1 MKTQVIANPLITS
14 SNMQSSTMGMDA
26 SGADMAT
33 YYLRDKIYSDKIM
46 AVVREY
52 VCNALDEHK
61 KHNISRAVDFGLRT
75 VDNQTS
81 FFVRDYAKGLSEHD
95 IRNIFGMYFRS
106 TKSSDNNQIGGF
118 GIGSKAGHCYTDT
131 FYVKSFYNGVC
142 STYACALGGGNS
154 GIPVGHILKM
164 SEEKTGETGLEV
176 SLEVKKEDRANFIH
190 TSYNFIR
197 FCTASVVFHNG
208 DEQFQPDT
216 PVFSGVKSA
225 TGSKDRFSYRLYKT
239 DSEAWRG
246 DLFLSS
252 GNVVYEKFRFRDFM
266 GASKESAVII
276 NQHTLVIDVP
286 IGRMS
291 LPISRESFENTP
303 ANNRVY
309 DEIRD
314 MLRELV
320 DEDMNSV
327 SKMTMDQLIA
337 DRNEPMIKGNIFSI
351 YKRHAYKDVYPVV
364 ASLGKCND
372 ASFEKIGNKV
382 VCALIPNKASADY
395 WCNKLASHATN
406 QGKNYYRVNECFF
419 DQVSDKTELE
429 EYFVFKKVKGSY
441 FNFPKTKKSNGGVDM
456 DAVAAV
462 YNKLHYSY
470 RWSNYKQT
478 ALQVYNEIR
487 VSQNLK
493 EVSSIEEA
501 QKQMKEKIFA
511 SSAEL
516 MSYTFYWGDS
526 TSDGEYKIFTRS
538 KQMRKNLL
546 ELGLFEYKSAEH
558 SKIRDELVKNEREK
572 SLREQTINKASLSFL
587 QQGEMDKTMNRFTN
601 RIERAKQF
609 SAKFQTILKED
620 STRAR
625 ILKTL
630 NNCYHYDRVKIT
642 RSDLRKILNIK

>member
-1 MKTQVIANPLITS
+1 MKTQVIANRLITS
-14 SNMQSSTMGMDA
+14 NNMQSSTMGMDA

-75 VDNQTS
+75 VDNETS

-106 TKSSDNNQIGGF
+106 TKSADNNQTGGF
-118 GIGSKAGHCYTDT
+118 GIGGKSAFSYTDT

-154 GIPVGHILKM
+154 GIPVGHILKV

-176 SLEVKKEDRANFIH
+176 SLETKKEDRSDF
-190 TSYNFIR
+190 YNKSRLFIR

-225 TGSKDRFSYRLYKT
+225 TGSKDRFSYRLYRT
-239 DSEAWRG
+239 GSESWHNE
-246 DLFLSS
+246 LLMSS
-252 GNVVYEKFRFRDFM
+252 GNVVYERLRFRDFTSL
-266 GASKESAVII
+266 GKENASVLDG
-276 NQHTLVIDVP
+276 HTLVVDIP

-303 ANNRVY
+303 ANNKVY

-337 DRNEPMIKGNIFSI
+337 DKDEHMIKGNIFSI
-351 YKRHAYKDVYPVV
+351 YKRHAYKDIYPVV
-364 ASLGKCND
+364 ANLHKCND
-372 ASFEKIGNKV
+372 ASFEKIGNKF
-382 VCALIPNKASADY
+382 VCALIPNKASTDY
-395 WCNKLASHATN
+395 WCNKLANHAIN
-406 QGKNYYRVNECFF
+406 QGKNYYHIREGFF

-429 EYFVFKKVKGSY
+429 EYFIFKKVNSSCFG
-441 FNFPKTKKSNGGVDM
+441 FPKTKKSNNGVDL
-456 DAVAAV
+456 DAMAAV
-462 YNKLHYSY
+462 LNKLHYSY
-470 RWSNYKQT
+470 RWSNNKQT

-487 VSQNLK
+487 SSQNLTA
-493 EVSSIEEA
+493 VSSVEEA
-501 QKQMKEKIFA
+501 QKQIKEKTFS

-516 MSYTFYWGDS
+516 MSYTFYCGNS
-526 TSDGEYKIFTRS
+526 TSNGEYKIFTRS

-546 ELGLFEYKSAEH
+546 ELGLLEYNSAEH
-558 SKIRDELVKNEREK
+558 GKIYNELVKNEREK
-572 SLREQTINKASLSFL
+572 SLREQTVNKAHLSFL

-609 SAKFQTILKED
+609 SAKFQTILAED
-620 STRAR
+620 STRGR
-625 ILKTL
+625 LLNVL
-630 NNCYHYDRVKIT
+630 NNGYYYNRVKIS
-642 RSDLRKILNIK
+642 RNDLRKILNMK

>member
-61 KHNISRAVDFGLRT
+61 KHRVSRPVDFGLRT

-176 SLEVKKEDRANFIH
+176 SLETKKEDLSDF
-190 TSYNFIR
+190 YNKSRLFIR
-197 FCTASVVFHNG
+197 FCTASIVFHNG
-208 DEQFQPDT
+208 DEEFQPDT

-225 TGSKDRFSYRLYKT
+225 IGSKDRLSYRLYKT
-239 DSEAWRG
+239 GSEAWHN

-252 GNVVYEKFRFRDFM
+252 GNVVYEKLRFRDFM
-266 GASKESAVII
+266 GTSKESAVII
-276 NQHTLVIDVP
+276 DGHTLVIDVP

-303 ANNRVY
+303 ANNKVY
-309 DEIRD
+309 DEIRA

-337 DRNEPMIKGNIFSI
+337 DKNKPMIKGNIFSI

-364 ASLGKCND
+364 ANLGKCND

-382 VCALIPNKASADY
+382 VCALIPNRASADY
-395 WCNKLASHATN
+395 WCSKLASHAIN

-429 EYFVFKKVKGSY
+429 EYFVFKKVNSSY
-441 FNFPKTKKSNGGVDM
+441 FGFPKTKKSNSGVDM
-456 DAVAAV
+456 NAVAAV
-462 YNKLHYSY
+462 YTKLHSNY
-470 RWSNYKQT
+470 RWSNNKQT
-478 ALQVYNEIR
+478 ALQVYNDIR
-487 VSQNLK
+487 LSRNLTA
-493 EVSSIEEA
+493 VSSVEEA
-501 QKQMKEKIFA
+501 QKQIKEKTFS

-516 MSYTFYWGDS
+516 MSYSFYWGNS
-526 TSDGEYKIFTRS
+526 TSDGDYKIFTRS

-546 ELGLFEYKSAEH
+546 ALGLFEYNSAEH
-558 SKIRDELVKNEREK
+558 SKLRNELIQVESEKAQREK
-572 SLREQTINKASLSFL
+572 TINKASLSFL
-587 QQGEMDKTMNRFTN
+587 QPGEMDKTMNRFAN

-609 SAKFQTILKED
+609 AAKFQTILKED

-625 ILKTL
+625 ILKTF
-630 NNCYHYDRVKIT
+630 NNCYHYDRVKIS
-642 RSDLRKILNIK
+642 RSDLRKILNMK

>member
-1 MKTQVIANPLITS
+1 MKTQVIANRLITS
-14 SNMQSSTMGMDA
+14 NNMQSSTMGMDA

-75 VDNQTS
+75 VDNETS

-131 FYVKSFYNGVC
+131 FLVKSFYNGVC

-154 GIPVGHILKM
+154 GIPVGHILKV

-176 SLEVKKEDRANFIH
+176 SLEVKKEDYANFVNKSH
-190 TSYNFIR
+190 HFIR
-197 FCTASVVFHNG
+197 FCTASVVFDNG

-225 TGSKDRFSYRLYKT
+225 TGSKDRFSYRLYRT
-239 DSEAWRG
+239 GSESWNNE
-246 DLFLSS
+246 LLMSS
-252 GNVVYEKFRFRDFM
+252 GNVVYERLRFRDFTSL
-266 GASKESAVII
+266 GKENASVLDG
-276 NQHTLVIDVP
+276 HTLVVDIP

-303 ANNRVY
+303 ANNKVY

-337 DRNEPMIKGNIFSI
+337 DKDEHIIEGNIFSI
-351 YKRHAYKDVYPVV
+351 YKRHAYKDVYPVI
-364 ASLGKCND
+364 ANLNKCND
-372 ASFEKIGNKV
+372 AAFEKIGNKF
-382 VCALIPNKASADY
+382 VCALIPYKTSADY
-395 WCNKLASHATN
+395 WCNKLANHAAA
-406 QGKNYYRVNECFF
+406 QGKNYYRVNEGFF
-419 DQVSDKTELE
+419 DQISDKTELK
-429 EYFVFKKVKGSY
+429 EYFIFKKVNSSY
-441 FNFPKTKKSNGGVDM
+441 FGFPKAKKSNNGVDL

-462 YNKLHYSY
+462 LNKLHYSY
-470 RWSNYKQT
+470 RWSNNKQT
-478 ALQVYNEIR
+478 ALQVYNDIR
-487 VSQNLK
+487 LSQNLTA
-493 EVSSIEEA
+493 VSSVEEA
-501 QKQMKEKIFA
+501 QKQMKKKVFA
-511 SSAEL
+511 SSGEL
-516 MSYTFYWGDS
+516 MSYTFYWGNS
-526 TSDGEYKIFTRS
+526 TSNGEYKIFTRS

-546 ELGLFEYKSAEH
+546 ELGLLEYNSAEH
-558 SKIRDELVKNEREK
+558 GKIYDELVKNEREK
-572 SLREQTINKASLSFL
+572 SLREQTVNKAHLSFL

-601 RIERAKQF
+601 RIGRAKQF
-609 SAKFQTILKED
+609 SAKFQTILAED
-620 STRAR
+620 STRGR
-625 ILKTL
+625 LLNVL
-630 NNCYHYDRVKIT
+630 NNGYYYNRVKIS
-642 RSDLRKILNIK
+642 RNDLRKILNMK

>member
-1 MKTQVIANPLITS
+1 MKTQVIANRLITS
-14 SNMQSSTMGMDA
+14 NNMQSSTMGMDA

-75 VDNQTS
+75 VDNETS

-154 GIPVGHILKM
+154 GIPVGHILKV

-176 SLEVKKEDRANFIH
+176 SLETKKEDRSHF
-190 TSYNFIR
+190 YNKSRVFIR
-197 FCTASVVFHNG
+197 FCTAPIVFHNG

-225 TGSKDRFSYRLYKT
+225 TGSKDRFSYRLYNMPPV
-239 DSEAWRG
+239 S
-246 DLFLSS
+246 LVMFSS
-252 GNVVYEKFRFRDFM
+252 GNVIYEGNRFRDFV
-266 GASKESAVII
+266 GFGKENAALLKDHV
-276 NQHTLVIDVP
+276 LVVDVP
-286 IGRMS
+286 IGRMT

-303 ANNRVY
+303 ANNKVY
-309 DEIRD
+309 DEIRA

-327 SKMTMDQLIA
+327 SKMTMEQLIA
-337 DRNEPMIKGNIFSI
+337 DKDEHLIKGNIFNI

-364 ASLGKCND
+364 ANLGQCNSD
-372 ASFEKIGNKV
+372 SFEKIGNKF

-395 WCNKLASHATN
+395 WNRKLTNHAIS
-406 QGKNYYRVNECFF
+406 QGKNYYRVNESFF

-429 EYFVFKKVKGSY
+429 EYFIFKKVSSSY
-441 FNFPKTKKSNGGVDM
+441 FGFPKTKKSNGGVDM
-456 DAVAAV
+456 DATAAV

-478 ALQVYNEIR
+478 ALEVYNEIR
-487 VSQNLK
+487 VSQNLTA
-493 EVSSIEEA
+493 VSSVEEA
-501 QKQMKEKIFA
+501 QKQIKEKTFS

-516 MSYTFYWGDS
+516 MSYSFYWGDS
-526 TSDGEYKIFTRS
+526 TSNGEYKIFTRS

-546 ELGLFEYKSAEH
+546 ELGLFEYNSAEH
-558 SKIRDELVKNEREK
+558 SKLRNELIQVESEK
-572 SLREQTINKASLSFL
+572 AKREQTVNKAHLGFL
-587 QQGEMDKTMNRFTN
+587 QEGEMDKTMNRFAN

-609 SAKFQTILKED
+609 TCKFDKILKED

-625 ILKTL
+625 ILKAFYS
-630 NNCYHYDRVKIT
+630 NYYYDRVKIT
-642 RSDLRKILNIK
+642 RADLRKILNMK

>member
-1 MKTQVIANPLITS
+1 MKTQVIANRLITS
-14 SNMQSSTMGMDA
+14 NNMQSSTMGMDA

-75 VDNQTS
+75 VDNETS

-131 FYVKSFYNGVC
+131 FLVKSFYNGVC

-154 GIPVGHILKM
+154 GIPVGHILKV

-176 SLEVKKEDRANFIH
+176 SLEVKRDDFANF
-190 TSYNFIR
+190 YNKSRLFIR

-225 TGSKDRFSYRLYKT
+225 TGSKDRFSYRLYRT
-239 DSEAWRG
+239 GSESWHNE
-246 DLFLSS
+246 LLMSS
-252 GNVVYEKFRFRDFM
+252 GNVVYGRLRFRDFTSL
-266 GASKESAVII
+266 GKENASVLDG
-276 NQHTLVIDVP
+276 HTLVVDIP

-303 ANNRVY
+303 ANNKVY

-327 SKMTMDQLIA
+327 SKMTMEQLIA
-337 DRNEPMIKGNIFSI
+337 GKDEHLIKGNIFNI
-351 YKRHAYKDVYPVV
+351 YKRHAYKDIHPVV
-364 ASLGKCND
+364 SNLNKCNSL
-372 ASFEKIGNKV
+372 AFEKIGNKF
-382 VCALIPNKASADY
+382 VCALIPNRASADY
-395 WCNKLASHATN
+395 WYNKLTNHAIN

-429 EYFVFKKVKGSY
+429 EYFIFKKVNSSY
-441 FNFPKTKKSNGGVDM
+441 FGFPKTKKSNSGVDL

-462 YNKLHYSY
+462 RNKLHYSY
-470 RWSNYKQT
+470 RWANNKQT

-487 VSQNLK
+487 SSQNLTA
-493 EVSSIEEA
+493 VSSVEEA
-501 QKQMKEKIFA
+501 QKQMKEKTFS

-516 MSYTFYWGDS
+516 MSYTFYCGNS
-526 TSDGEYKIFTRS
+526 TSNGEYKIFTRS

-546 ELGLFEYKSAEH
+546 ELGLLEYNSAEH
-558 SKIRDELVKNEREK
+558 GKIYDELVKNEREK
-572 SLREQTINKASLSFL
+572 SLREQTVNKAHLSFL
-587 QQGEMDKTMNRFTN
+587 QRGEMDKTMNRFTN

-609 SAKFQTILKED
+609 SAKFQTILAED
-620 STRAR
+620 STRGR
-625 ILKTL
+625 LLNVL
-630 NNCYHYDRVKIT
+630 NNGYYYNRVKIS
-642 RSDLRKILNIK
+642 RNDLRKILNMK

>member
-1 MKTQVIANPLITS
+1 MKTQVIANRLITS
-14 SNMQSSTMGMDA
+14 NNMQSSTMGMDA

-75 VDNQTS
+75 VDNETS

-131 FYVKSFYNGVC
+131 FLVKSFYNGVC

-154 GIPVGHILKM
+154 GIPVGHILKV

-176 SLEVKKEDRANFIH
+176 SLEVKRDDFANF
-190 TSYNFIR
+190 YNKSRLFIR

-225 TGSKDRFSYRLYKT
+225 TGSKDRFSYRLYRT
-239 DSEAWRG
+239 GSESWHNE
-246 DLFLSS
+246 LLMSS
-252 GNVVYEKFRFRDFM
+252 GNVVYGRLRFRDFTSL
-266 GASKESAVII
+266 GKENASVLDG
-276 NQHTLVIDVP
+276 HTLVVDIP

-303 ANNRVY
+303 ANNKVY

-327 SKMTMDQLIA
+327 SKMTMEQLIA
-337 DRNEPMIKGNIFSI
+337 GKDEHLIKGNIFNI
-351 YKRHAYKDVYPVV
+351 YKRHAYKDIHPVV
-364 ASLGKCND
+364 SNLNKCNSL
-372 ASFEKIGNKV
+372 AFEKIGNKF
-382 VCALIPNKASADY
+382 VCALIPNRASADY
-395 WCNKLASHATN
+395 WYNKLTNHAIN

-429 EYFVFKKVKGSY
+429 EYFIFKKVNSSY
-441 FNFPKTKKSNGGVDM
+441 FGFPKTKKSNSGVDL

-462 YNKLHYSY
+462 RNKLHYSY
-470 RWSNYKQT
+470 RWANNKQT

-487 VSQNLK
+487 SSQNLTA
-493 EVSSIEEA
+493 VSSVEEA
-501 QKQMKEKIFA
+501 QKQMKEKTFS

-516 MSYTFYWGDS
+516 MSYTFYCGNS
-526 TSDGEYKIFTRS
+526 TSNGEYKIFTRS

-546 ELGLFEYKSAEH
+546 ELGLLEYNSAEH
-558 SKIRDELVKNEREK
+558 GKIYNELVKNEREK
-572 SLREQTINKASLSFL
+572 SLREQTVNKAHLSFL

-609 SAKFQTILKED
+609 SAKFQTILAED
-620 STRAR
+620 STRGR
-625 ILKTL
+625 LLNVL
-630 NNCYHYDRVKIT
+630 NNGYYYNRVKIS
-642 RSDLRKILNIK
+642 RNDLRKILNMK

>member
-1 MKTQVIANPLITS
+1 MKTQVIANRLITS
-14 SNMQSSTMGMDA
+14 NNMQSSTMGMDA

-75 VDNQTS
+75 VDNETS

-154 GIPVGHILKM
+154 GIPVGHILKV

-176 SLEVKKEDRANFIH
+176 SLETKKEDRSDF
-190 TSYNFIR
+190 YNKSRLFIR

-208 DEQFQPDT
+208 DEEWKPET
-216 PVFSGVKSA
+216 PTVSGVKN
-225 TGSKDRFSYRLYKT
+225 GFNYRLYKMPPV
-239 DSEAWRG
+239 SWANEL
-246 DLFLSS
+246 LFSS
-252 GNVVYEKFRFRDFM
+252 GNVIYEGSRFRDFA
-266 GASKESAVII
+266 GLGKENAALLNGHV
-276 NQHTLVIDVP
+276 LVVDIP

-303 ANNRVY
+303 ANNKVR
-309 DEIRD
+309 DEIRA

-327 SKMTMDQLIA
+327 SKMTMEQLIA
-337 DRNEPMIKGNIFSI
+337 DKDEHLIKGNIFNI
-351 YKRHAYKDVYPVV
+351 YKRHAYKDIYPVV
-364 ASLGKCND
+364 SNLNKCN
-372 ASFEKIGNKV
+372 SLPFEKIDGKI
-382 VCALIPNKASADY
+382 VCVLIPNKASADY
-395 WCNKLASHATN
+395 WNRKLDSHASS
-406 QGKNYYRVNECFF
+406 QGKNYYRVLDSFYYGIA
-419 DQVSDKTELE
+419 DKTELE
-429 EYFVFKKVKGSY
+429 EYFIFKKVNSSY
-441 FNFPKTKKSNGGVDM
+441 FGFPKTKKSNSGVDM
-456 DAVAAV
+456 NAVAAV
-462 YNKLHYSY
+462 YTKLHNSY
-470 RWSNYKQT
+470 RWSNNKQT
-478 ALQVYNEIR
+478 ALQVYNDIR
-487 VSQNLK
+487 LSRNLTA
-493 EVSSIEEA
+493 VSSVEEA
-501 QKQMKEKIFA
+501 QKQIKEKTFS

-516 MSYTFYWGDS
+516 MSYSFYWGDS
-526 TSDGEYKIFTRS
+526 TSNGEYKIFTRS

-546 ELGLFEYKSAEH
+546 ALGLFEYNSAEH
-558 SKIRDELVKNEREK
+558 SKLRNELIQVESEK
-572 SLREQTINKASLSFL
+572 AKREQTVSKANLGFL
-587 QQGEMDKTMNRFTN
+587 QQGEMDKTMNRFAN

-609 SAKFQTILKED
+609 TCKFDKILKED

-625 ILKTL
+625 ILKAFY
-630 NNCYHYDRVKIT
+630 NNYYYDRVKIT
-642 RSDLRKILNIK
+642 RADLRKILNMK